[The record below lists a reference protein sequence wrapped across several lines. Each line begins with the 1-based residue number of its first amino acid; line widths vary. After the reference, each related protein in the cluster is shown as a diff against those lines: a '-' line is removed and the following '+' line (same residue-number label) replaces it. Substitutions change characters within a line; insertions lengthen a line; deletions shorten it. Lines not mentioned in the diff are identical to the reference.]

1 MGKGADATG
10 ARRQVNTSRSRHYKP
25 THRSL
30 QPRRRARICRLLLE
44 FQPSDEYD
52 GDVAAE
58 PGIAVDKEAG
68 AFRVSLAVSTDEKG
82 LLGFTMEQPSNE
94 VLKMRADAPCAK
106 EGLLQLG
113 DQIEGMDGV
122 ELHQAS
128 AEKVPG
134 SIKRLLVVRYD
145 EAVADAL
152 LIARPALESTA
163 AMPGKEPLELLR
175 TMPSRRG
182 GRHPVAARPNRRQ
195 LPRLRGR
202 RGGRPAGRRPHHRH
216 QQRGHRPDAG
226 ASRGGEAAP
235 GREAAQP

>member
-1 MGKGADATG
+1 MPPRPRDGRQQPKQPIHITNLPIEAFSPDAEQESADY
-10 ARRQVNTSRSRHYKP
+10 SSK
-25 THRSL
+25 SS
-30 QPRRRARICRLLLE
+30 
-44 FQPSDEYD
+44 PSDEYA

-113 DQIEGMDGV
+113 DQIEGMDAV

-175 TMPSRRG
+175 LPCPLAAEGAITSLRVQIGDNSSSPRTS
-182 GRHPVAARPNRRQ
+182 GRAARRSS
-195 LPRLRGR
+195 L
-202 RGGRPAGRRPHHRH
+202 AH
-216 QQRGHRPDAG
+216 
-226 ASRGGEAAP
+226 
-235 GREAAQP
+235 